1 MLELLRNNYNKK
13 NIWLTDEF
21 RKDTKWWQNYL
32 TTFDGVGIMWMN
44 HVKQPD
50 EVATSDACLMGMGA
64 VSGKEYLKLEFP
76 KEWKHKNIASLELL
90 AVIVMVK
97 QWIGKFIG
105 KSVLFNVDNQAIVQV
120 LNSGRVRDPELLM
133 LMRELVY
140 VAVGKFEFKA
150 LHIGSKQNKLPDLLS
165 RWHEGNRVQME
176 FGKLTEGKGF
186 KEVKITQDLWNMW
199 HTW

>member
-50 EVATSDACLMGMGA
+50 EVAASDACLIGMGA

-105 KSVLFNVDNQAIVQV
+105 KSVLFNMDNQAIVQV

-133 LMRELVY
+133 LMR
-140 VAVGKFEFKA
+140 
-150 LHIGSKQNKLPDLLS
+150 
-165 RWHEGNRVQME
+165 
-176 FGKLTEGKGF
+176 
-186 KEVKITQDLWNMW
+186 
-199 HTW
+199 